1 MKLTN
6 KLNLPK
12 SIENAVRND
21 PYSRGNANISVTT
34 LIGPA
39 RIRQLM
45 IKHAD
50 EIEED
55 VSDRIW
61 ALLGQVTHGILE
73 RADDDSFTEERL
85 FIQRHGWRISGSF
98 DRYSLEPDGRL
109 SDYKLTSTY
118 TVRDGAKPEWVAQ
131 TNIYAL
137 MLREHGYKVGNQEVV
152 AILRD
157 WQKSKAKNS
166 PQNYPQQS
174 VVVIPVAIWP
184 QERTETFIRQRLI
197 AHGKAQHELPECS
210 SEERWENPA
219 SYAILKRGNK
229 TAVSIHNTPE
239 DAAEALRELPIHTGA
254 YSIVERPGE
263 QRRCADYCAAL
274 PFCSQG
280 QALLQKTHD
289 YKVSKMWNVNIKI
302 PQAV

>member
-21 PYSRGNANISVTT
+21 PYTRGNAHISVTT

-98 DRYSLEPDGRL
+98 DRYCLDE
-109 SDYKLTSTY
+109 
-118 TVRDGAKPEWVAQ
+118 
-131 TNIYAL
+131 I
-137 MLREHGYKVGNQEVV
+137 VV
-152 AILRD
+152 D
-157 WQKSKAKNS
+157 
-166 PQNYPQQS
+166 
-174 VVVIPVAIWP
+174 
-184 QERTETFIRQRLI
+184 E
-197 AHGKAQHELPECS
+197 
-210 SEERWENPA
+210 
-219 SYAILKRGNK
+219 
-229 TAVSIHNTPE
+229 
-239 DAAEALRELPIHTGA
+239 
-254 YSIVERPGE
+254 
-263 QRRCADYCAAL
+263 
-274 PFCSQG
+274 
-280 QALLQKTHD
+280 
-289 YKVSKMWNVNIKI
+289 
-302 PQAV
+302 